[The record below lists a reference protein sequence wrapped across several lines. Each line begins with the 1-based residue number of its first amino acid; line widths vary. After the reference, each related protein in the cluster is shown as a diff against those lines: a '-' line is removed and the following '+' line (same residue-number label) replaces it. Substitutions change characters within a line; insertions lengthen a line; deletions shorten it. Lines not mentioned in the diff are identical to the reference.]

1 GATIVADI
9 FFIDAFADTDLYL
22 WDPLVSCDTNVA
34 GPGTGTGALSVGFS
48 VTDDEQVTYT
58 NTTGTAQVL
67 IIEVDMFT
75 GGGCNDY
82 DLEISG
88 TSGGGGG
95 IGTNYCTANPN
106 STGMTGSISAT
117 GSRVVASN
125 DVTLTAENL
134 PAMAFGFFLASTDQ
148 GFVPNPGGSDGNLC
162 LGGAIGRYVG
172 PGEIQNTGAGSSYSL
187 MLDLTAV
194 PQPTGFVQVMAGETW
209 NFTSWHR
216 DANMS
221 GATSNFTD
229 GVSIPFI

>member
-48 VTDDEQVTYT
+48 VSDDEQVTYT
-58 NTTGTAQVL
+58 NTTGAAQVL

-82 DLEISG
+82 DLQVAG

-95 IGTNYCTANPN
+95 IGSNYCTANNN
-106 STGMTGSISAT
+106 STGVPAAIGAA
-117 GSRVVASN
+117 GSRLVSSN
-125 DVTLTAENL
+125 DVTLTATDM
-134 PAMAFGFFLASTDQ
+134 PQMSFAFFLASTTQ

-172 PGEIQNTGAGSSYSL
+172 PGQIQNSGTVGEVSL
-187 MLDLTAV
+187 ILDLTMV
-194 PQPTGFVQVMAGETW
+194 PQPMGFVSVMPGETW
-209 NFTSWHR
+209 NFTCWFR
-216 DANMS
+216 DANP
-221 GATSNFTD
+221 GPTSNFTD
-229 GVSIPFI
+229 GLTIVFI